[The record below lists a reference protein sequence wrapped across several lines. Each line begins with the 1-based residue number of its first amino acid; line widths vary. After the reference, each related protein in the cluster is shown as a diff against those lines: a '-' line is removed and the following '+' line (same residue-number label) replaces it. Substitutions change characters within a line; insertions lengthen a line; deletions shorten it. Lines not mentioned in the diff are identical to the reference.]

1 MKRLIDDYDAALF
14 DLDGVVYLGMEPVV
28 GAVDGI
34 AMLRKLDKKVGFVT
48 NNSARFPQTVV
59 DHLVAL
65 GIPCTLED
73 VITST
78 QASIRMMRREIHD
91 GARILVC
98 GSPALATQLAEAGY
112 QIVETW
118 QEKPDAVIIG
128 YYPKITWPRLDQ
140 AAIAIA
146 NGAKWFASN
155 TDSTRPTAEGT
166 VPGAG
171 AIVAAVGLCVPD
183 QQPMVAG
190 KPYAP
195 LLDLTVERLSAKAPI
210 FVGDRLDTDIEGA
223 VGVGM
228 DSFLVFTG
236 THGKRD
242 LIEAVQAQ
250 RPTWIGA
257 DIRSMCQAPRQA
269 NLSGNTARCG
279 CEEVQLIDGKLV
291 LKTNPTGLEA
301 QLDALWAGTQLAWE
315 NERVDAEDFLV
326 RLDELH

>member
-1 MKRLIDDYDAALF
+1 MTRLIDDYDAALF

-34 AMLRKLDKKVGFVT
+34 AMLRELGKKVGFVT

-65 GIPCTLED
+65 GIPCTLDD

-78 QASIRMMRREIHD
+78 QAAIRMMRREVHD
-91 GARILVC
+91 GARVLVC
-98 GSPALATQLAEAGY
+98 GSEALATQLAEVGY

-128 YYPKITWPRLDQ
+128 YEPKITWPRLDQ

-171 AIVAAVGLCVPD
+171 AIVMAVGLCVPD
-183 QQPMVAG
+183 RQPMVAG
-190 KPYAP
+190 KPFAP
-195 LLDLTVERLSAKAPI
+195 LLNLTVERLSSKAPI

-242 LIEAVQAQ
+242 LIEAVPAQ

-257 DIRSMCQAPRQA
+257 DIRSMCEAPRQA
-269 NLSGNTARCG
+269 VVTGNTARCEG
-279 CEEVQLIDGKLV
+279 EEVRLVDGKLV
-291 LKTNPTGLEA
+291 LATDPHGMES
-301 QLDALWAGTQLAWE
+301 QLDALWAGTQLAWA
-315 NERVDAEDFLV
+315 NQQVDSQEFLA